1 MLNPHAHF
9 LDKMSDYVLLHG
21 LRQATL
27 RPLAHAAGTSDR
39 MLIYH
44 FGSKE
49 GVIAAL
55 LGHLVQRLTA
65 MLDAAILPAPDTA
78 YDLISDLLVQMD
90 NPFAHAYTCIWLE
103 VVAEAA
109 RNVAAYQKAANR
121 ILVHFEGWI
130 AARLPNNGRSP
141 QDISSEASLVLAMI
155 EGCMMI
161 GATGPQGAVLR
172 NAALAQFSAAT
183 NAHRGA

>member
-1 MLNPHAHF
+1 MSHPHAHF
-9 LDKMSDYVLLHG
+9 LDKMSDYVLLNG

-27 RPLAHAAGTSDR
+27 RPLARAAGTSDR

-44 FGSKE
+44 FGSKD

-55 LGHLVQRLTA
+55 IDHLVQRLTA
-65 MLDAAILPAPDTA
+65 LLDAALLPAPGTA
-78 YDLISDLLVQMD
+78 YELIADLLAQMD

-109 RNVAAYQKAANR
+109 RSVAVYQTAADR

-130 AARLPNNGRSP
+130 TARLPNKGRSL
-141 QDISSEASLVLAMI
+141 QDISSEASLVLAII

-161 GATGPQGAVLR
+161 GATGPQGAMIR
-172 NAALAQFSAAT
+172 NAALAQFSALTTAS
-183 NAHRGA
+183 RGA